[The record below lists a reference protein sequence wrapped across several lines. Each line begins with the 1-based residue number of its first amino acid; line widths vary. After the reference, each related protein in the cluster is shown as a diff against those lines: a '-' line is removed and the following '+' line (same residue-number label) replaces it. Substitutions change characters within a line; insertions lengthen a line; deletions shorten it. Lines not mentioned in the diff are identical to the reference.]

1 MFESE
6 VKPASKTDALHNKLL
21 NEIQSGI
28 KLKKVQCNDR
38 SKPQLSGMLKNIKK
52 IFGDENNFLM

>member
-6 VKPASKTDALHNKLL
+6 VKPASKSDALHNKLL
-21 NEIQSGI
+21 NEIQGGI

-38 SKPQLSGMLKNIKK
+38 SKPQLSGKCIL
-52 IFGDENNFLM
+52 F